1 MWCEMRL
8 GQFLVGLKPQ
18 ALGFIRRYDECIV
31 KRENKSSRLTTIH
44 HSQNLERMN
53 NTNDYHLPR
62 SNVVCSYVYY

>member
-31 KRENKSSRLTTIH
+31 KRENKSSKVDNNSSLTKLRKNE
-44 HSQNLERMN
+44 Q
-53 NTNDYHLPR
+53 Y
-62 SNVVCSYVYY
+62 